1 MIRDLILGMDGEPTR
16 TFEDLEAWKAGRELR
31 IFVFRQI
38 LPVLKNLKEFD
49 MLDQIKR
56 ASRSVT
62 HNIAEGHGRFHF
74 MDNYRFCSQARGSL
88 NEVLDQLI
96 TCHDDSL
103 IQDDLYHSGR
113 DYFNKTLRILNGY
126 MSWLKRSAKAKGSV
140 IESPSPPPISNL

>member
-1 MIRDLILGMDGEPTR
+1 MEDEPTK

-38 LPVLKNLKEFD
+38 VPILKNLKEFD
-49 MLDQIKR
+49 LLDQIKR

-62 HNIAEGHGRFHF
+62 HNIAEGHGCFHF
-74 MDNYRFCSQARGSL
+74 LDNYRFCSQARGSP

-103 IQDDLYHSGR
+103 IPDNLYQTGR
-113 DYFNKTLRILNGY
+113 GHFSKTLRILNGY
-126 MSWLKRSAKAKGSV
+126 MSWLKRSAKAK
-140 IESPSPPPISNL
+140 SPATELPPAPPISNL

>member
-1 MIRDLILGMDGEPTR
+1 MEEEPTK
-16 TFEDLEAWKAGRELR
+16 TFEDLGALKAGRELR

-38 LPVLKNLKEFD
+38 VPILKNLSEFD
-49 MLDQIKR
+49 LLDQIKR

-74 MDNYRFCSQARGSL
+74 LDNYRFCSQARGSL

-113 DYFNKTLRILNGY
+113 DHFYKTLRILNGY
-126 MSWLKRSAKAKGSV
+126 MSWLKRSAKAKGSAS
-140 IESPSPPPISNL
+140 ELSSTPPISNL

>member
-1 MIRDLILGMDGEPTR
+1 MEEEYTK

-38 LPVLKNLKEFD
+38 VPILKNLREFE
-49 MLDQIKR
+49 LCDQIKR

-74 MDNYRFCSQARGSL
+74 LDNYRFCSQARGSL

-103 IQDDLYHSGR
+103 IQDDLYHIGR
-113 DYFNKTLRILNGY
+113 DHFSKTLRILNGY
-126 MSWLKRSAKAKGSV
+126 MSWLKRSANAKASTTGT
-140 IESPSPPPISNL
+140 PSSPPISNL

>member
-1 MIRDLILGMDGEPTR
+1 MEEEPTK

-31 IFVFRQI
+31 VFVFRRVVPI
-38 LPVLKNLKEFD
+38 LKDLREFE
-49 MLDQIKR
+49 LSDQIKR

-74 MDNYRFCSQARGSL
+74 LDNYRFGSQARGSL

-103 IQDDLYHSGR
+103 IQEELYVSGR
-113 DYFNKTLRILNGY
+113 DHFNKTLRILNGY
-126 MSWLKRSAKAKGSV
+126 MSWLKRSAKAKDSATA
-140 IESPSPPPISNL
+140 PTPAPPISNL